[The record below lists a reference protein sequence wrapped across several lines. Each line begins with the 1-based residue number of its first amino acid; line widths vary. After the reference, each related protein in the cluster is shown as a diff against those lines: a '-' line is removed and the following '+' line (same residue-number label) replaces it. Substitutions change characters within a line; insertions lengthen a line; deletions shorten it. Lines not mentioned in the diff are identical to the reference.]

1 MGSVLNRPMWRA
13 RLQIFFVL
21 APELQMEASLVST
34 NNNKNNNN
42 NNNKIIIIIIIKSK
56 SKSGEY
62 YSVVYT
68 NSVDPIGHVSCRSNQ
83 LSRGL
88 ELCVGATFEL
98 WCGLFRLE
106 VDFAQLLQVVDWQES
121 ARETWEVPRT
131 SRVTHN

>member
-21 APELQMEASLVST
+21 APEIQMEASLVSI
-34 NNNKNNNN
+34 N
-42 NNNKIIIIIIIKSK
+42 
-56 SKSGEY
+56 
-62 YSVVYT
+62 SVVYT